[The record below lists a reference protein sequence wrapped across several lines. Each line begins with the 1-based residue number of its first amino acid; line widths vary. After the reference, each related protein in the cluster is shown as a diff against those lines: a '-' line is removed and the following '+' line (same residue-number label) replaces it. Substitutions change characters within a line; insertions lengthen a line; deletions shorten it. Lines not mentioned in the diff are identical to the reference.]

1 MSRPAEPRKRGG
13 GILERMKRTRK
24 PAVAGSFYPSDPG
37 ALRSTVDGLLA
48 DAKNEAGP
56 PPRALVAPH
65 AGYVY
70 SGPVA
75 ASAYAQ
81 LRPHRDRYRRVVL
94 LGPAHRA
101 AVRGLALP
109 GADAFETPLGE
120 VPLDVA
126 AIAALRHPALTT
138 DVNAHRHEHCLEVQ
152 LPFLQRVLE
161 GFLLAPLL
169 VGAARPDEV
178 ADVIDALWDGPTTLV
193 IVSTDLS
200 HYLPWDEAARRDRA
214 TCAAIEALDSGGLR
228 SDDACG
234 AAPLKGLLLAA
245 ARRGLAVRTLD
256 LRNSGDT
263 AGGRAQ
269 VVGYGAWA
277 LLEKEPCARAA

>member
-1 MSRPAEPRKRGG
+1 MSRRYGPRKHGG

-48 DAKNEAGP
+48 AAKADAGP
-56 PPRALVAPH
+56 APRALVAPH

-75 ASAYAQ
+75 ASAYAL
-81 LRPHRDRYRRVVL
+81 LRPHRDLFRRVVL
-94 LGPAHRA
+94 LGPAHRVA
-101 AVRGLALP
+101 LHGLALP
-109 GADAFETPLGE
+109 GVDAFETPLGD
-120 VPLDVA
+120 VPLDGE
-126 AIAALRHPALTT
+126 AIAGLRHPALTT
-138 DVNAHRHEHCLEVQ
+138 DESAHRQEHCLEVH
-152 LPFLQRVLE
+152 LPFLQRVL
-161 GFLLAPLL
+161 GDFRLVPLL

-178 ADVIDALWDGPTTLV
+178 AAVIDALWDGPSTLV
-193 IVSTDLS
+193 VVSTDLC
-200 HYLPWDEAARRDRA
+200 HYLPYAEAARRDRA
-214 TCAAIEALDSGGLR
+214 TCAAIEALDGASLR
-228 SDDACG
+228 GDDACG

-245 ARRGLAVRTLD
+245 KRLGLAVRTLD

-277 LLEKEPCARAA
+277 LLEKETCARAA